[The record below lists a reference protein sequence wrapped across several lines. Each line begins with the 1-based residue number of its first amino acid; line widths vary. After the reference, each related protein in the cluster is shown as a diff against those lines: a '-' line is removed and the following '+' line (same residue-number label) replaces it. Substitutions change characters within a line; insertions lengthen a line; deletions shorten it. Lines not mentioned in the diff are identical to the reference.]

1 MNLLPAVLGILL
13 LAAGLSAQELPDS
26 SVNPSDI
33 AGERMTAEEPP
44 AVEGAPADTNAPDA
58 AEPPDDAPLQWPPAV
73 EIIRRADQHVRGTS
87 SRAELSMEIVRPDWS
102 RQMGLKFWS
111 KGNNRSLILI
121 TSPARD
127 RGTTFLLRDDEV
139 WNYRPDIDRVIKLP
153 PSMMSQSWMG
163 TDFTN
168 DDLVR
173 ESSIVEDYH
182 HEIVGDTILIVDQ
195 TGADGNTPSGKAAP
209 SDTGSPAGDTAPVAD
224 STLAGRS
231 AWEIKLTPK
240 PEAAVVWG
248 EVRLWISKE
257 HYLQLRA
264 EYYDEDGELVN
275 VMDMSRIQVMGGRLL
290 PTAMAMRP
298 VEEEGNLTRMTYQD
312 LEFDLEI
319 DDSFFSQQNMKRI
332 RP

>member
-1 MNLLPAVLGILL
+1 MRCLSLICITLLMASGSATEERFAAGVSHAAEEAPAVH
-13 LAAGLSAQELPDS
+13 E
-26 SVNPSDI
+26 
-33 AGERMTAEEPP
+33 M
-44 AVEGAPADTNAPDA
+44 PDA
-58 AEPPDDAPLQWPPAV
+58 T
-73 EIIRRADQHVRGTS
+73 EIVRRADRHVRGES

-102 RQMGLKFWS
+102 RRMSLKFWS
-111 KGNNRSLILI
+111 KGNDRALILI
-121 TSPARD
+121 TAPARD
-127 RGTTFLLRDDEV
+127 RGTTFLLRNDEV

-182 HEIVGDTILIVDQ
+182 HEIVGDTILAVDA
-195 TGADGNTPSGKAAP
+195 TVSDSTPNGGGARPG
-209 SDTGSPAGDTAPVAD
+209 DTTYGGGATSAGDTLPAADLLPAED
-224 STLAGRS
+224 STSAGRR

-248 EVRLWISKE
+248 QIRLWIGQE
-257 HYLQLRA
+257 HYLQLHA

-275 VMDMSRIQVMGGRLL
+275 VMEMSCIREMGGRLL
-290 PTAMAMRP
+290 PTNMVMRP
-298 VEEEGNLTRMTYQD
+298 VEEEGHRTRMTYD
-312 LEFDLEI
+312 DIEFNIEI
-319 DDSFFSQQNMKRI
+319 DDDFFSQQNMKRI

>member
-1 MNLLPAVLGILL
+1 MTCFRIILAALL
-13 LAAGLSAQELPDS
+13 LAAGLAAGELPDTTGKETATGIPRDS
-26 SVNPSDI
+26 T
-33 AGERMTAEEPP
+33 GERTDAASEW
-44 AVEGAPADTNAPDA
+44 PDA
-58 AEPPDDAPLQWPPAV
+58 T
-73 EIIRRADQHVRGTS
+73 EIVRRADQHVRGQS
-87 SRAELSMEIVRPDWS
+87 SRAELTMEIVRPDWS

-111 KGNNRSLILI
+111 KDNDRALILI
-121 TSPARD
+121 TSPVRD

-173 ESSIVEDYH
+173 ESSIVEDYDH
-182 HEIVGDTILIVDQ
+182 QTVGDTILVVDIP
-195 TGADGNTPSGKAAP
+195 A
-209 SDTGSPAGDTAPVAD
+209 AGDSTLVAD
-224 STLAGRS
+224 SIPSGRP
-231 AWEIKLTPK
+231 AWEIKLTPR

-248 EVRLWISKE
+248 QVRLWVSKE
-257 HYLQLRA
+257 HDLQLRA

-275 VMDMSRIQVMGGRLL
+275 VMDMSRIREMGGRLL
-290 PTAMAMRP
+290 PTTMVMRP
-298 VEEEGNLTRMTYQD
+298 VEKEGHLTRMTYQD
-312 LEFDLEI
+312 IEFDIEI

>member
-1 MNLLPAVLGILL
+1 MRYLIAVLGAVLL
-13 LAAGLSAQELPDS
+13 TAGLAAQEKPDS
-26 SVNPSDI
+26 TESPASI
-33 AGERMTAEEPP
+33 AGELMADEQPP
-44 AVEGAPADTNAPDA
+44 AVAAASDTAGQPSVAAREWPDA
-58 AEPPDDAPLQWPPAV
+58 T
-73 EIIRRADQHVRGTS
+73 EIVRRADRHVRGES

-102 RQMGLKFWS
+102 RQMGLKSWS
-111 KGNNRSLILI
+111 KGNNRALILI

-182 HEIVGDTILIVDQ
+182 HQIVGDTILIVDP
-195 TGADGNTPSGKAAP
+195 GSDGKT
-209 SDTGSPAGDTAPVAD
+209 TPAGASTAADTAR
-224 STLAGRS
+224 AGRP
-231 AWEIKLTPK
+231 AWEMKLTPK

-248 EVRLWISKE
+248 EVRLWVGQE
-257 HYLQLRA
+257 HYLQLHA

-275 VMDMSRIQVMGGRLL
+275 VMDMSRIREMGGRLL
-290 PTAMAMRP
+290 PTVLAMRP
-298 VEEEGNLTRMTYQD
+298 VDEEGHLTRMTYQD
-312 LEFDLEI
+312 IEFDIEI